1 MARAG
6 VGASAGLGRRQ
17 TMTSG
22 VAPTQGGKRGNVV
35 ERAMSGLGG
44 AARVR
49 CGRAADVGAMQAAS
63 GPAVSGAADD
73 GSGNGGFAAR
83 GKRTNIW
90 ICGVGK

>member
-35 ERAMSGLGG
+35 ERATSGLGG
-44 AARVR
+44 AAGVR
-49 CGRAADVGAMQAAS
+49 CGRAAGVGAMQAAS
-63 GPAVSGAADD
+63 GPAGV
-73 GSGNGGFAAR
+73 GSG
-83 GKRTNIW
+83 
-90 ICGVGK
+90 